1 MLGVDKILVCAK
13 ETSRNRLIRKRGVI
27 DQINSE
33 VCLNFTS
40 SGNDV
45 VFWQESIYS
54 LVIFSVNIRGETA
67 GCVEFA
73 SEYLRQIY
81 KL

>member
-1 MLGVDKILVCAK
+1 MLGVDKTLVCAK
-13 ETSRNRLIRKRGVI
+13 ETSRMRLIRKRGVI
-27 DQINSE
+27 DQINPE
-33 VCLNFTS
+33 VCVNFTS

-45 VFWQESIYS
+45 VFWQKSIYS
-54 LVIFSVNIRGETA
+54 LVIFSVNIRGETT
-67 GCVEFA
+67 GCLEFA

>member
-1 MLGVDKILVCAK
+1 MKKKIKNEADKEK
-13 ETSRNRLIRKRGVI
+13 GVI
-27 DQINSE
+27 DQINTE
-33 VCLNFTS
+33 VCVNFTS

-54 LVIFSVNIRGETA
+54 LVIFSVNVRGEMA
-67 GCVEFA
+67 GCLEFA